1 MLESHTPGFDLIVI
15 GGGING
21 SAVARDA
28 SMRGL
33 SVLLLEAADLARGAS
48 GYNGRMIH
56 GGLRYLETGQIDLVL
71 ESLRERSTLLKIA
84 PHIVKSS
91 RLIIPIWK
99 HRSRPAWLVRL
110 GLLFFDV
117 FSWGRTPRHKK
128 LSKKAAL
135 ALVPSLSSEN
145 LSCALTM
152 SDAYAEDAERL
163 TIENALSAANQGAV
177 IKTYSPVT
185 EVKKLTGGRL
195 GVTWKS
201 NGEFFA
207 ASAKVVVNTTGAW
220 TDEFLASFTGGEPTL
235 ILKAKGTF
243 IVAKAFPGAP
253 DEPVFFEAKQDRRPI
268 IMTPWLGLI
277 LIGTTDQQ
285 TDASPSRIGASESE
299 IEYLLESVKQSFAGA
314 QFDRSDILYTY
325 TGVRPLPAAKGPTHK
340 IERRHSLYQH
350 SGDLYGMIT
359 VFGGKL
365 TTFRNLAEVVTDKVF
380 ELLGKKTPACSTAK
394 EPLPGAKGLI
404 PELKTVSEKTA
415 LRLQGLYGARAGD
428 VLALA
433 LDQPELLT
441 VMDQDTGAIGAE
453 FVFAVRYEWASTLSD
468 ILLRRTILG
477 RRRDQGERLLEAFRT
492 IARRDLGWSESKIEK
507 DIDEYRAYVAAA
519 RSILSPLN
527 KAPLNKEQEGAQA

>member
-1 MLESHTPGFDLIVI
+1 MLQSHTPRFDVIVI

-56 GGLRYLETGQIDLVL
+56 GGLRYLETGQVGLVL

-84 PHIVKSS
+84 PHIVKPS

-99 HRSRPAWLVRL
+99 YRSRPVWLVRL

-117 FSWGRTPRHKK
+117 FSWGAHPGITRHKK
-128 LSKKAAL
+128 LSKKEAL

-145 LSCALTM
+145 LSCVLTM
-152 SDAYAEDAERL
+152 SDAYAECAERL
-163 TIENALSAANQGAV
+163 TIENVVSAANQGAV

-185 EVKKLTGGRL
+185 GVKKVIEGGL
-195 GVTWKS
+195 SATWKR
-201 NGEFFA
+201 NGELFE

-220 TDEFLASFTGGEPTL
+220 TDELLASSMSGEPAL

-253 DEPVFFEAKQDRRPI
+253 DEPVFFEAKRDRRPI

-285 TDASPSRIGASESE
+285 TDASPSGIGASESE

-314 QFDRSDILYTY
+314 QFDRSSILYTY

-350 SGDLYGMIT
+350 SGDLDGMIT

-365 TTFRNLAEVVTDKVF
+365 TTFRDLAEIVTDKVF
-380 ELLGKKTPACSTAK
+380 ELLGQKTPACSTAQ

-404 PELKTVSEKTA
+404 PELKAVSEKTA

-428 VLALA
+428 VLAVA

-453 FVFAVRYEWASTLSD
+453 FVFAVRYEWARTLSD

-477 RRRDQGERLLEAFRT
+477 RRRNRGEHLLEAFRT
-492 IARRDLGWSESKIEK
+492 IARRDLGWSESKIKK
-507 DIDEYRAYVAAA
+507 DIDEYRAYIAAA
-519 RSILSPLN
+519 RSILSPL
-527 KAPLNKEQEGAQA
+527 KKEQEGAQA